1 MSTIPEE
8 TTITPTPETPV
19 SPAPPPI
26 ETPVVAPSL
35 TPANVPP
42 VVPAP
47 ESASAK
53 APVDV
58 PAAPPPN
65 PLPSEYPSGILG
77 TGPGQTLN
85 TGGGTDVRSLL
96 AKAMAKIQFKKTAK
110 LEKLMVLA
118 KERGQITNDDAQKL
132 LRVSDATATRY
143 LGALVKA
150 GRLKRVGNPSH
161 SSYQP
166 IP

>member
-1 MSTIPEE
+1 MATPEPATE
-8 TTITPTPETPV
+8 PAPSIPTPP
-19 SPAPPPI
+19 
-26 ETPVVAPSL
+26 
-35 TPANVPP
+35 
-42 VVPAP
+42 
-47 ESASAK
+47 SASAK
-53 APVDV
+53 ATADV
-58 PAAPPPN
+58 PPPPN
-65 PLPSEYPSGILG
+65 PLPESISGQALG
-77 TGPGQTLN
+77 

-143 LGALVKA
+143 LVALVKA